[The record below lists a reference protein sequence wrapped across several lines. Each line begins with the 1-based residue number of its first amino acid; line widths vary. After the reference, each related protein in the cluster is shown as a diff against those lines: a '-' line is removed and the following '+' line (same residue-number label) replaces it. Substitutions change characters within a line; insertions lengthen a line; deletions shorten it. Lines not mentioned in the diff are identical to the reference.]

1 MNYTI
6 QGGSSMNGVFVKSE
20 VAPLKRVVMAY
31 SEFDFPLKLNHEDL
45 TFLSEENNDVYNEK
59 DDK

>member
-1 MNYTI
+1 
-6 QGGSSMNGVFVKSE
+6 MNGVFVKSE